1 MKKLIIK
8 LIVVLAAA
16 IILFFIFRQKPGTTD
31 PAATSG
37 TASAATT
44 AAGATQSGHPNTA
57 AGKPSADEALL
68 KEASRSPGIN
78 AGAGKFD
85 ISTPAGWQRKDTI
98 FGGISATM
106 LSTPSSDTGFRTN
119 ISVVSDSMQSL
130 SLDDYEQQTIA
141 NLAKYVRQFV
151 LTGKGE
157 VVIGGIHAR
166 WIQYTQRPIGFD
178 LSNICYLVPNKGI
191 VYIITCSSLQSQ
203 MEQNRPSFDQ
213 AVLSFR
219 LRH

>member
-16 IILFFIFRQKPGTTD
+16 ILLFFIFRQKPGTND

-37 TASAATT
+37 TASA
-44 AAGATQSGHPNTA
+44 PNTPAGTTPASPA
-57 AGKPSADEALL
+57 AKPSTDEALL
-68 KEASRSPGIN
+68 KAASHSPGIN
-78 AGAGKFD
+78 AGTGKFD
-85 ISTPAGWQRKDTI
+85 INTPAGWQRKDTI
-98 FGGISATM
+98 FGGISAVM
-106 LSTPSSDTGFRTN
+106 LSTPSSDPTFRTN
-119 ISVVSDSMQSL
+119 INVVSDSMQNL
-130 SLDDYEQQTIA
+130 SIDDYEQQTIL

-157 VVIGGIHAR
+157 VVIGGIPAR
-166 WIQYTQRPIGFD
+166 WIQYSQRPIGFD

-203 MEQNRPSFDQ
+203 MEQNRPPFDQ